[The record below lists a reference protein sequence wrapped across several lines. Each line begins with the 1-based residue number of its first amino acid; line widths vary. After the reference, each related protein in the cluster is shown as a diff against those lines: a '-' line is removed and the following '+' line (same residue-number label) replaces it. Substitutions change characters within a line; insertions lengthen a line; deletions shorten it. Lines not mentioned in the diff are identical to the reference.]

1 MMQNNRKTVPN
12 LPELYWGRGGIQ
24 ASNALISGTEF
35 YTGFHVCQVM
45 WKSNKAFVRPNKAS
59 VLVPLG
65 VIVSERNPSLFRAE
79 ECFQGFFSRLLARI
93 KQKLSTTGDITAALP
108 AFHYP
113 DC

>member
-45 WKSNKAFVRPNKAS
+45 
-59 VLVPLG
+59 
-65 VIVSERNPSLFRAE
+65 
-79 ECFQGFFSRLLARI
+79 
-93 KQKLSTTGDITAALP
+93 
-108 AFHYP
+108 
-113 DC
+113 